1 MIHTHRVILFQRMI
15 KLPSRLTMFTKLI
28 IALVIPFAA
37 SAQTNTKVEN
47 PPQLSAGEQYVED
60 IHSASEGNISI
71 DISADILDLI
81 FSDPAPQK
89 RVAIK
94 TQKKEKVS
102 NKGYRVQVFGE
113 AGNQATLQSRCRA
126 RGSMV
131 LAKFPKYR
139 GQLYIF
145 SKSPNWYCRIG
156 NFKTSAEASKAAAEI
171 RRAFPQFA
179 GEVRT
184 VKSNIVTK

>member
-1 MIHTHRVILFQRMI
+1 MKTVARAIIFCLILWTLIVFPAIAQAI
-15 KLPSRLTMFTKLI
+15 SVPSTPGESAATPGQTCI
-28 IALVIPFAA
+28 ENIQLV
-37 SAQTNTKVEN
+37 S
-47 PPQLSAGEQYVED
+47 D
-60 IHSASEGNISI
+60 GNIEIYI
-71 DISADILDLI
+71 DNKIIDLI
-81 FSDPAPQK
+81 FSEPS
-89 RVAIK
+89 
-94 TQKKEKVS
+94 TQSTGTRKATKKVEKQV

-113 AGNQATLQSRCRA
+113 AGNQATLASRCRA

-145 SKSPNWYCRIG
+145 SKSPNWYCRVG
-156 NFKTSAEASKAAAEI
+156 NFKTSAEAAKAAAEI

-184 VKSNIVTK
+184 VQSTIVPK

>member
-1 MIHTHRVILFQRMI
+1 MIH
-15 KLPSRLTMFTKLI
+15 LPSRRTILASIWL
-28 IALVIPFAA
+28 IALVAPLM
-37 SAQTNTKVEN
+37 SLAQTITNVEKTAE
-47 PPQLSAGEQYVED
+47 LSVGQQYIED
-60 IHSASEGNISI
+60 IQSASEGNISI
-71 DISADILDLI
+71 DISSDILNLI
-81 FSDPAPQK
+81 FSDPAPTK
-89 RVAIK
+89 RVAQK
-94 TQKKEKVS
+94 KVQKKEKIS
-102 NKGYRVQVFGE
+102 NRGYRVQVFGE

-145 SKSPNWYCRIG
+145 SKSPNWYCRVG
-156 NFKTSAEASKAAAEI
+156 NFKTSGEASKAAAEI

-184 VKSNIVTK
+184 VQSTIVPK

>member
-1 MIHTHRVILFQRMI
+1 MEGI
-15 KLPSRLTMFTKLI
+15 
-28 IALVIPFAA
+28 
-37 SAQTNTKVEN
+37 E
-47 PPQLSAGEQYVED
+47 E
-60 IHSASEGNISI
+60 ASEGNIEI
-71 DISADILDLI
+71 DITSDVLELI
-81 FSDPAPQK
+81 FSEPTPQK
-89 RVAIK
+89 NTSSQSSR
-94 TQKKEKVS
+94 KKEKVS
-102 NKGYRVQVFGE
+102 NQGYRVQVFGE
-113 AGNQATLQSRCRA
+113 AGNQATLSSRCRA

-145 SKSPNWYCRIG
+145 SKSPNWYCRVG

-184 VKSNIVTK
+184 VKCTIVPK

>member
-1 MIHTHRVILFQRMI
+1 MKTAARTNIFYL
-15 KLPSRLTMFTKLI
+15 LLLTLI
-28 IALVIPFAA
+28 FAPIMASAA
-37 SAQTNTKVEN
+37 SVPATPEEPKTTPGQTYIEN
-47 PPQLSAGEQYVED
+47 IQV
-60 IHSASEGNISI
+60 ASDGNIEISI
-71 DISADILDLI
+71 DDHILDLI
-81 FSDPAPQK
+81 FSEPAVQNTGA
-89 RVAIK
+89 RK
-94 TQKKEKVS
+94 TTKKVEKQS

-145 SKSPNWYCRIG
+145 SKSPNWYCRVG
-156 NFKTSAEASKAAAEI
+156 NFKTSAEAAKAAAEI

-184 VKSNIVTK
+184 VQSTIVPK